1 MSLKASLIETN
12 CNELPTNAVKPSKDS
27 NEEISVNIIKTKKDP
42 PSSSI
47 TINDKNDVDAVKT
60 FAYAV
65 CREYLSGAWKLID
78 IGDFKIER
86 VS

>member
-1 MSLKASLIETN
+1 MSLKANLIETN
-12 CNELPTNAVKPSKDS
+12 CNELQTNAVKVSKENND
-27 NEEISVNIIKTKKDP
+27 EINVNIIKTKKDP

-47 TINDKNDVDAVKT
+47 TIDDKNDVDEVKV

-78 IGDFKIER
+78 NSDFKIER